1 MSKDVLIVDDEA
13 AIREVVAA
21 LLQDEGYRPR
31 QAANSDQAF
40 AEIDRRVPD
49 IVLLDIWL
57 EGSKLDGMEILDRL
71 RSQWP
76 TIPVV
81 IFSGHGTIEM
91 AVQAIKNGAYDFI
104 EKPFKTDRLLL
115 TMQRALEISRLKRE
129 NEQLKIKGGDEI
141 DLLGTSPGIVRVRQ
155 AIDRVAPTNSRV
167 LISGPPG
174 SGKEIAAR
182 MIHAHSRRADAAF
195 VVLNC
200 AVMAPERLEVE
211 LFGAEATGDTPRF
224 VGILERAS
232 GGTLFLDE
240 VADMPLETQGRMLR
254 VLQENRFTRPGR
266 TERIDLDVRVI
277 ASTNRDLTQLMS
289 QGKFREELYYR
300 LNVVPVQ
307 IPPLSERRTD
317 IPLLAR
323 TFMDRAARIASVP
336 PRVIGDD
343 AMAVMQSAEWPGNVR
358 QLRNA
363 VEWMLI
369 MAPGDPKQPI
379 GVDGLPP
386 DLTNSAVGSMDPTA
400 NGELVAMPLR
410 EAREHFERAYL
421 QAQLERFGGNISR
434 TANFVGMERSALHR
448 KLKTLGLHS
457 GDD

>member
-49 IVLLDIWL
+49 LVLLDIWL

-200 AVMAPERLEVE
+200 AVMAPDRLEVE
-211 LFGAEATGDTPRF
+211 LFGAEANGDTPRF

-307 IPPLSERRTD
+307 IPPLSERRID

-323 TFMDRAARIASVP
+323 TFMDRAARIASAP

>member
-21 LLQDEGYRPR
+21 LLQDEGYKPR

-40 AEIDRRVPD
+40 SEIDRRVPD

-71 RSQWP
+71 RAQWP
-76 TIPVV
+76 ALPIV

-115 TMQRALEISRLKRE
+115 TMQRALEISKLKRE
-129 NEQLKIKGGDEI
+129 NEQLKIKGGDDI

-155 AIDRVAPTNSRV
+155 AIERVAPTNSRV

-182 MIHAHSRRADAAF
+182 MIHAHSRRTDAAF

-211 LFGAEATGDTPRF
+211 LFGAEATGDTPRS
-224 VGILERAS
+224 VGILERAN

-266 TERIDLDVRVI
+266 TERIDLDIRVI

-307 IPPLSERRTD
+307 IPALADRRVD
-317 IPLLAR
+317 IPLIAR
-323 TFMDRAARIASVP
+323 TFMDRAARMASVP

-369 MAPGDPKQPI
+369 MAPGDPKQAI

>member
-1 MSKDVLIVDDEA
+1 MSMDVLIVDDEA
-13 AIREVVAA
+13 AIREVVSA
-21 LLQDEGYRPR
+21 LLQDEGYKPR

-40 AEIDRRVPD
+40 LEIDKRLPGL
-49 IVLLDIWL
+49 VLLDIWL
-57 EGSKLDGMEILDRL
+57 EGSKLDGLEILERL
-71 RSQWP
+71 KLQQP
-76 TIPVV
+76 DLPIV

-91 AVQAIKNGAYDFI
+91 AVQAIKKGAYEFI

-115 TMQRALEISRLKRE
+115 TMQRALESSKLRRE
-129 NEQLKIKGGDEI
+129 NIELKVKTGDDV
-141 DLLGTSPGIVRVRQ
+141 DLLGNSPAIMRVRQ

-174 SGKEIAAR
+174 SGKDIASRLLHAR
-182 MIHAHSRRADAAF
+182 SRRAENPL
-195 VVLNC
+195 VILNC
-200 AVMAPERLEVE
+200 AIITPERLEVE
-211 LFGAEATGDTPRF
+211 LFGAEPQGDQPRQ
-224 VGILERAS
+224 VGILERAN
-232 GGTLFLDE
+232 GGTLLLDE
-240 VADMPLETQGRMLR
+240 VADMPLEVQGRMLR
-254 VLQENRFTRPGR
+254 VLQENKFSRAGR
-266 TERIDLDVRVI
+266 SERIDLDVRVL
-277 ASTNRDLTQLMS
+277 ASTNRDLPQLMS

-307 IPPLSERRTD
+307 LPPLTERRLD

-323 TFMDRAARIASVP
+323 TFMDRAARAAGVP
-336 PRVIGDD
+336 PRQIGEE

-369 MAPGDPKQPI
+369 MGPGDPKQPI

-386 DLTNSAVGSMDPTA
+386 DLTSSAVGNMDPNA

>member
-21 LLQDEGYRPR
+21 LLQDEGYKPR

-40 AEIDRRVPD
+40 SEIDKRVPD

-57 EGSKLDGMEILDRL
+57 EGSKLDGIEILERV
-71 RSQWP
+71 RQQWP
-76 TIPVV
+76 VIPVV

-115 TMQRALEISRLKRE
+115 TMQRALEISKLKRE

-141 DLLGTSPGIVRVRQ
+141 DLLGTSPAIVRVRQ

-174 SGKEIAAR
+174 SGKEIASR

-211 LFGAEATGDTPRF
+211 LFGAEANGDTPRA
-224 VGILERAS
+224 VGILERAN

-254 VLQENRFTRPGR
+254 VLQENRFSRPGR
-266 TERIDLDVRVI
+266 TERIDLDIRVI

-307 IPPLSERRTD
+307 IPALSERRID

-323 TFMDRAARIASVP
+323 TFMDRAARSASVP

-386 DLTNSAVGSMDPTA
+386 DLTNSAVGAMDPTS

>member
-21 LLQDEGYRPR
+21 LLQDEGYKPR

-40 AEIDRRVPD
+40 GEVDRRIPD

-71 RSQWP
+71 RAQWP
-76 TIPVV
+76 TLPIV

-115 TMQRALEISRLKRE
+115 TMQRAFEISKLKRE
-129 NEQLKIKGGDEI
+129 NEQLKIKGGDDT
-141 DLLGTSPGIVRVRQ
+141 DLLGASPSLIRVRQ
-155 AIDRVAPTNSRV
+155 SIERVAPTNSRV

-174 SGKEIAAR
+174 CGKEIAAR

-200 AVMAPERLEVE
+200 AVMAPERLEAE
-211 LFGAEATGDTPRF
+211 LFGGEANGEQPRA
-224 VGILERAS
+224 VGILERAI

-240 VADMPLETQGRMLR
+240 VADMPLETQGRILR

-266 TERIDLDVRVI
+266 TERIDLDIRVI

-307 IPPLSERRTD
+307 IPSLSDRRVD

-323 TFMDRAARIASVP
+323 TFMERAARMAAVA
-336 PRVIGDD
+336 PRAIGDD

-369 MAPGDPKQPI
+369 MAPGDAKQAI

-386 DLTNSAVGSMDPTA
+386 DLTNSAVGGMDPTA

>member
-21 LLQDEGYRPR
+21 LLQDEGYKPR

-49 IVLLDIWL
+49 LVLLDIWL

-211 LFGAEATGDTPRF
+211 LFGAEANGDTPRF

-254 VLQENRFTRPGR
+254 VLQENRFSRPGR
-266 TERIDLDVRVI
+266 TERIDLDVRVV

-307 IPPLSERRTD
+307 IPPLSERRID

>member
-1 MSKDVLIVDDEA
+1 VLIVDDEA

-49 IVLLDIWL
+49 LVLLDIWL

-115 TMQRALEISRLKRE
+115 TMQRALEISRLKHE

-211 LFGAEATGDTPRF
+211 LFGAEANGDTPRF

-307 IPPLSERRTD
+307 IPPLSERRID

>member
-21 LLQDEGYRPR
+21 LLQDEGYKPR

-40 AEIDRRVPD
+40 SEIDRRVPD

-71 RSQWP
+71 RAQWP
-76 TIPVV
+76 ALPIV

-115 TMQRALEISRLKRE
+115 TMQRALEISKLKRE
-129 NEQLKIKGGDEI
+129 NEQLKIKGGDDI

-155 AIDRVAPTNSRV
+155 AIERVAPTNSRV

-182 MIHAHSRRADAAF
+182 MIHAHSRRTDAAF

-211 LFGAEATGDTPRF
+211 LFGAEAAGDTPRS
-224 VGILERAS
+224 VGILERAN

-266 TERIDLDVRVI
+266 TERIDLDIRVI

-307 IPPLSERRTD
+307 IPALADRRVD
-317 IPLLAR
+317 IPLIAR
-323 TFMDRAARIASVP
+323 TFMDRAARMASVP

-369 MAPGDPKQPI
+369 MAPGDPKQAI

>member
-21 LLQDEGYRPR
+21 LLQDEGYKPR

-40 AEIDRRVPD
+40 SEIDRRVPD

-71 RSQWP
+71 RAQWP
-76 TIPVV
+76 ALPIV

-115 TMQRALEISRLKRE
+115 TMQRALEISKLKRE
-129 NEQLKIKGGDEI
+129 NEQLKIKGGDDI

-155 AIDRVAPTNSRV
+155 AIERVAPTNSRV

-182 MIHAHSRRADAAF
+182 MIHAHSRRTDAAF

-211 LFGAEATGDTPRF
+211 LFGAEATGDTPRS
-224 VGILERAS
+224 VGILERAN

-266 TERIDLDVRVI
+266 TERIDLDIRVI

-307 IPPLSERRTD
+307 IPALADRRVD
-317 IPLLAR
+317 IPLIAR
-323 TFMDRAARIASVP
+323 TFMDRAARMASVP

-369 MAPGDPKQPI
+369 MAPGDPKQAI

-448 KLKTLGLHS
+448 KLKTLGLH

>member
-21 LLQDEGYRPR
+21 LLQDEGYKPR

-40 AEIDRRVPD
+40 SEIDRRIPD

-71 RSQWP
+71 RQQWP
-76 TIPVV
+76 TLPIV

-115 TMQRALEISRLKRE
+115 TMQRAFEISKLKRE
-129 NEQLKIKGGDEI
+129 NEQLKIKGGDDTE
-141 DLLGTSPGIVRVRQ
+141 LLGASPSLVRVRQ
-155 AIDRVAPTNSRV
+155 SIERVAPTNSRV

-174 SGKEIAAR
+174 CGKEIAAR

-200 AVMAPERLEVE
+200 AVMAPERLDVE
-211 LFGAEATGDTPRF
+211 LFGSETNGEMPRA
-224 VGILERAS
+224 VGILERAN

-266 TERIDLDVRVI
+266 TERIDLDIRVI
-277 ASTNRDLTQLMS
+277 ASTNRDLTHLMS

-307 IPPLSERRTD
+307 IPPLSDRRVD

-323 TFMDRAARIASVP
+323 TFMDRAARIAAAP
-336 PRVIGDD
+336 PRAIGDD

-369 MAPGDPKQPI
+369 MAPGDTKQPI

-386 DLTNSAVGSMDPTA
+386 DLTNSAVGGMDPTA